1 MGYASAHADV
11 QMPYLCYNKS
21 VEMAAKNRFPRNVTC
36 KTAHGLAYAVY
47 GTQCQHKRAANLRIT
62 EVARVLNTQDWELA
76 RDVVNTLSTFMASAD
91 LALDGRHFARFLAF
105 AQATRFRTNTFTR

>member
-1 MGYASAHADV
+1 M
-11 QMPYLCYNKS
+11 
-21 VEMAAKNRFPRNVTC
+21 
-36 KTAHGLAYAVY
+36 
-47 GTQCQHKRAANLRIT
+47 
-62 EVARVLNTQDWELA
+62 LNTQDWELA